1 MQDYLLFGHV
11 YIPGFMV
18 VVILGLVLL
27 FIIKYLTKDVLI
39 NLKVVNPSLCQLCL
53 VLFITGQLLL
63 LQLDG

>member
-18 VVILGLVLL
+18 NVILGLVLL
-27 FIIKYLTKDVLI
+27 FIIKYLTGNVLV

-63 LQLDG
+63 LQLGG